1 MAIVFPEGTQNYRNR
16 ILQTTF
22 NSANNNVLN
31 NSDNFAESRCN
42 VSITPL
48 ESNSTIIIE
57 VNCMQWISGNVYH
70 KQQLRCSGGTTNNN
84 IGTYADVYGTGTSYA
99 GYCLYTHTSHNT
111 TSALTYKIWFTRGYF
126 PNNSNGG
133 NLSWFMKA
141 TEYAA

>member
-16 ILQTTF
+16 ILQTQF
-22 NSANNNVLN
+22 NFANNNVYN
-31 NSDNFAESRCN
+31 NSNTFAESQCN
-42 VSITPL
+42 VAITPL

-70 KQQLRCSGGTTNNN
+70 KQQLRCTGGTTNND
-84 IGTYADVYGTGTSYA
+84 IGTYADVYGSGVSYA
-99 GYCLYTHTSHNT
+99 GYWLYTHTSHNT

>member
-1 MAIVFPEGTQNYRNR
+1 MAINFPEGWQNYRGR

-22 NSANNNVLN
+22 NYANNNV
-31 NSDNFAESRCN
+31 SNFGSSYAESRCN
-42 VSITPL
+42 VAITPL

-70 KQQLRCSGGTTNNN
+70 KQQLRCTGGATNSN
-84 IGTYADVYGTGTSYA
+84 IGTYADVYGTNISVP
-99 GYCLYTHTSHNT
+99 GYWLYTHTSHNT
-111 TSALTYKIWFTRGYF
+111 TSAITYKIWFQRGYF